1 MKASRHFVSLL
12 ALIALGAVLIGCETT
27 PKNEAKKDTLQD
39 DSRAALNR
47 FQREDPS
54 LRDMMN
60 GAYGYAVFP
69 SIGKGGLIV
78 GGAYGKGIVY
88 QQGNMVG
95 YADLTQ
101 GTIGAQLGGQTFSEV
116 IVFENSDAMNRF
128 KNNEFAF
135 SANAS
140 AVAIKAGAAKSAKY
154 NDGVAV
160 FTMPNGGLMA
170 EASVGGQKFTYVPA
184 EQGDRSVAANE
195 RAATTQPS
203 GAHIDV
209 DVDRNR

>member
-1 MKASRHFVSLL
+1 MQTSRHFVSLL
-12 ALIALGAVLIGCETT
+12 ALLALGAVMIGCETT
-27 PKNEAKKDTLQD
+27 PKNEAKKDTLVD
-39 DSRAALNR
+39 DSHAAINR

-54 LRDMMN
+54 LRDMMSS
-60 GAYGYAVFP
+60 AYGYAVFP
-69 SIGKGGLIV
+69 NIGKGGVIV
-78 GGAYGKGIVY
+78 GGAYGKGTVY

-101 GTIGAQLGGQTFSEV
+101 ATVGAQLGGQTFSEV
-116 IVFENSDAMNRF
+116 ILFENSDAMNHF
-128 KNNEFAF
+128 KANELAF

-154 NDGVAV
+154 NNGVAV
-160 FTMPNGGLMA
+160 FTMPNGGLMF

-184 EQGDRSVAANE
+184 NQGDRSVAADQ

-209 DVDRNR
+209 DVDRNK

>member
-1 MKASRHFVSLL
+1 MNTSRHFISLVALL
-12 ALIALGAVLIGCETT
+12 ALGALMIGCETT
-27 PKNEAKKDTLQD
+27 PKNEAKKDTLQE
-39 DSRAALNR
+39 DSHAALNR
-47 FQREDPS
+47 LQREDPS

-60 GAYGYAVFP
+60 SAYGYAVFP
-69 SIGKGGLIV
+69 NIGKGGLIV
-78 GGAYGKGIVY
+78 GGAYGKGTVY
-88 QQGNMVG
+88 EQGNMVG

-101 GTIGAQLGGQTFSEV
+101 GTIGAQLGGQTFSEI
-116 IVFENSDAMNRF
+116 IVFENSDALNRF
-128 KNNEFAF
+128 KNNQLAF

-160 FTMPNGGLMA
+160 FTMPNGGLMF

-184 EQGDRSVAANE
+184 GQGNRSVAADQH
-195 RAATTQPS
+195 AATTQPS